1 MEDHLSTPFLGSYQ
15 KKPGL
20 WYHVTLSLISPEL
33 WVPLASFSISQREE
47 MIELLPL
54 ITIHKTGAWNNKA
67 LCAFCVL
74 HLFFSLCNLNL
85 ILRLY
90 HYWSGTIHPENES
103 SYPRLAT
110 VIDFCFSPWSVLHLY
125 LVNSSVVD
133 WESLIS
139 KSGKTLFQCLFQTYL
154 IL

>member
-1 MEDHLSTPFLGSYQ
+1 MIFLLIAVWLFLLVMNGRIIYQLPFWVAT
-15 KKPGL
+15 KKNRLMVPCDP
-20 WYHVTLSLISPEL
+20 VFDKPRI

-85 ILRLY
+85 ML
-90 HYWSGTIHPENES
+90 SK
-103 SYPRLAT
+103 T
-110 VIDFCFSPWSVLHLY
+110 VSLLIRNHTSWKWIQLSQAGNSHWFLFFALICVTFIFS
-125 LVNSSVVD
+125 
-133 WESLIS
+133 E
-139 KSGKTLFQCLFQTYL
+139 Q
-154 IL
+154 